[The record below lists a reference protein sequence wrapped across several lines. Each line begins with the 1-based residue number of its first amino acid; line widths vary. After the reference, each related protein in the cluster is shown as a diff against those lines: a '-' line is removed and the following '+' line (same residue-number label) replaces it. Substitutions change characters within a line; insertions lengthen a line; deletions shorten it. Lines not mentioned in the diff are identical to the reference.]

1 MKFGDPVRVAEER
14 RIRLHSFY
22 YGVIASWDGPGSRDP
37 FSATLRGRGDAEV
50 FSLSNG
56 RRRSAVAKR
65 RKFEEKGHQQ

>member
-22 YGVIASWDGPGSRDP
+22 YGVIASWMDP
-37 FSATLRGRGDAEV
+37 VVATRSLQLFAERDAEV
-50 FSLSNG
+50 FSLNKG

-65 RKFEEKGHQQ
+65 RNFEEKGYQQ